1 MSTSRLRGAVCTSP
15 ALPELPLVL
24 RTVILYYLSNI
35 EGAIRAGKW
44 EEVRMRLT
52 PPKKSVFWI
61 SIVLVIVGVLLWLAM
76 WVFSLVQPS
85 NLLNY
90 LSYWLPV
97 VGFLLLAL
105 GNAVKGI

>member
-1 MSTSRLRGAVCTSP
+1 
-15 ALPELPLVL
+15 
-24 RTVILYYLSNI
+24 
-35 EGAIRAGKW
+35 
-44 EEVRMRLT
+44 MRLT

-61 SIVLVIVGVLLWLAM
+61 SVVLVIVGVLLWLAL
-76 WVFSLVQPS
+76 WVFNLLTPS

-105 GNAVKGI
+105 GNAVKGF